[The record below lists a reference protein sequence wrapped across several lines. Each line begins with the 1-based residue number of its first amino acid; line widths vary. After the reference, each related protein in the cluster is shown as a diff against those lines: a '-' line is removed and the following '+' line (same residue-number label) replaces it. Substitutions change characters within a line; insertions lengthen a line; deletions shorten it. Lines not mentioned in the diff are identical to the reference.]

1 MGCGLRTP
9 SDIRLHDCS
18 FVRAVNSLPGRR
30 GLSVAGQPPSMRS
43 APLAAVIRCEAC
55 LDLPQPDERFIRQ
68 YVKSQS
74 SPDYP

>member
-18 FVRAVNSLPGRR
+18 FVRVNSLPGRR
-30 GLSVAGQPPSMRS
+30 GLSAAGQPPSMRS

-68 YVKSQS
+68 YVMSQS
-74 SPDYP
+74 SPDDP